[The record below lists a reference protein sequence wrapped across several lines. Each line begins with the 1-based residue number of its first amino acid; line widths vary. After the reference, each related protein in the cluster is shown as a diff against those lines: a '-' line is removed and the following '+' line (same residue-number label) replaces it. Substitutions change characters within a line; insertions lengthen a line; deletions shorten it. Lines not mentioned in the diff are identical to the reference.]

1 LEYFLTLFSD
11 YQNNYYDHSTNSLN
25 LSLFATIN
33 CKPNQYIDLLTG
45 QRYTYLSKK
54 DVDTVSYKTFY
65 ELKIHSIQ

>member
-11 YQNNYYDHSTNSLN
+11 YQNNYYDQSTNSLN